1 MPYPNI
7 HAERG
12 RRGMTMEA
20 LARSLGVTRKT
31 LYNWMARGEAP
42 PPKLEKM
49 ARLFDC
55 PAEYLLGAP
64 GQGQAPGQTEPE

>member
-31 LYNWMARGEAP
+31 LYNWMARGKVP
-42 PPKLEKM
+42 PPTL
-49 ARLFDC
+49 
-55 PAEYLLGAP
+55 
-64 GQGQAPGQTEPE
+64 